1 MNTYLPGSAH
11 LCTEACWELRSR
23 ENQRW
28 GVKIVIRVGECHRW
42 GEGWIPHQAGNEA
55 QYTQLTGTHWGSVRS
70 FSMAAWSSR
79 KVLSRLLLTRLR
91 SK

>member
-1 MNTYLPGSAH
+1 MGGKGTDSGFGYDPESRGPG
-11 LCTEACWELRSR
+11 E
-23 ENQRW
+23 Q
-28 GVKIVIRVGECHRW
+28 
-42 GEGWIPHQAGNEA
+42 A

-79 KVLSRLLLTRLR
+79 KVLSRLLLTRQR

>member
-1 MNTYLPGSAH
+1 MAGAHGWEGDGFRVLGHNPEGRGPG
-11 LCTEACWELRSR
+11 E
-23 ENQRW
+23 Q
-28 GVKIVIRVGECHRW
+28 
-42 GEGWIPHQAGNEA
+42 A

-70 FSMAAWSSR
+70 FSKAAWSSW